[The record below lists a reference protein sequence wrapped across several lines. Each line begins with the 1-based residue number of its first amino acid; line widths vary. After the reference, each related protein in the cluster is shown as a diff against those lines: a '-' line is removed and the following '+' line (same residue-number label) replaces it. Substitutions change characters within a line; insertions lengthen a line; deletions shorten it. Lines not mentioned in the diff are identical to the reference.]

1 MRLSRNTQ
9 YWLLAILAGILAC
22 TGPAA
27 AQRGGERHHVAG
39 QFDYFHLVLSW
50 SPTHCQDNS
59 RGRRDTQCGHR
70 RARPYAFVLHGLWPQ
85 YERGYPEHC
94 RTRRKP
100 FVPNPV
106 IDSMMDVM
114 PSRGLIIH
122 EYKKH
127 GTCSG
132 FRPSDYFRVARAL
145 YKRIRIPNRF
155 QFPKDS
161 QFLDPEDVVDDFI
174 ESNPALKPDMI
185 RVVCRRGNA
194 NRLQEIRICL
204 TRKGEF
210 RACSEPQRHLCR
222 RKKMYIPPVR

>member
-1 MRLSRNTQ
+1 MRLSRNALRVVLTVF
-9 YWLLAILAGILAC
+9 LGTLVC
-22 TGPAA
+22 TGPAT
-27 AQRGGERHHVAG
+27 AQRDGGRRHIAG
-39 QFDYFHLVLSW
+39 QYDYFQLVLSW

-59 RGRRDTQCGHR
+59 RGRNDTQCGHR
-70 RARPYAFVLHGLWPQ
+70 RNRPYAFVLHGLWPQ

-132 FRPSDYFRVARAL
+132 FNPSDYFRVARAL
-145 YKRIRIPNRF
+145 FKRIRIPENF
-155 QFPKDS
+155 QFPKNA
-161 QFLDPEDVVDDFI
+161 QFI
-174 ESNPALKPDMI
+174 EPDRLVDAFIAANPALTPEMI

-194 NRLQEIRICL
+194 NRLQEVRICL
-204 TRKGEF
+204 TRKGKL
-210 RACSEPQRHLCR
+210 RTCSEPRKHLCR
-222 RKKMYIPPVR
+222 SKKMFIPPVR